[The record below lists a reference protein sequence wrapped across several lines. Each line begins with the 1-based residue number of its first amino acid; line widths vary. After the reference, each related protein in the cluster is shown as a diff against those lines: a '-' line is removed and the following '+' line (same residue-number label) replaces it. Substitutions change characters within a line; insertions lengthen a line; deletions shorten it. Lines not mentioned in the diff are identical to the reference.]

1 MWFRLA
7 LKMGR
12 TVAELQRSM
21 SSAEFGEWVAFY
33 SIEPFGDRID
43 DLRSGVIA
51 STVANVNRG
60 KDAPIVR
67 PLDLIPWAQVP
78 EPEKAAPAPE
88 VVAAVFG
95 VNLTEA
101 KASGKKTFVI
111 KRRQPGD

>member
-1 MWFRLA
+1 MLWFRLA

-33 SIEPFGDRID
+33 SIEPFGDRVA
-43 DLRSGVIA
+43 DLRAGVVA

-60 KDAPIVR
+60 KDSPVLAPI
-67 PLDLIPWAQVP
+67 DLIPWAQEAKPDTPPPP
-78 EPEKAAPAPE
+78 EA
-88 VVAAVFG
+88 VAAAFG

-101 KASGKKTFVI
+101 KASGKRTFVL
-111 KRRQPGD
+111 KRNRG